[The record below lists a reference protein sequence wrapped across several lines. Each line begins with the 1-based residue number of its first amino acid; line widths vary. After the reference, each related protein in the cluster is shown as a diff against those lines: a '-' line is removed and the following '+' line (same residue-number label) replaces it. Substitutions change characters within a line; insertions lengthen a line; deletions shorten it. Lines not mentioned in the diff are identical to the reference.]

1 MAHLPTLRDDCGLV
15 NYTIPVKHYTIRHC
29 QLQNNRQIAPHRIL
43 LNTIQRCSK
52 LSKLSIAEQIFESN
66 CDWLMKI
73 MSGVFHQKETEE
85 DVGATVKG
93 LHQHLLLASY
103 LQNVAEVE
111 TMLVESE
118 LGGEYWKSKWEKKC
132 LRGTILETEQ
142 RRRLGGGVG
151 AWVRLGGENPNV
163 RANKVRMP
171 CLSACDRMQGNRK
184 ARKKKFTRQH
194 CHKLCT
200 KLLALSLL
208 VAAA

>member
-1 MAHLPTLRDDCGLV
+1 MFKSFEVVNRRAEIKSKCAWKSWVIIFIKWGQRRFRVVVEDGCGGDFQC
-15 NYTIPVKHYTIRHC
+15 HW
-29 QLQNNRQIAPHRIL
+29 NR
-43 LNTIQRCSK
+43 N
-52 LSKLSIAEQIFESN
+52 
-66 CDWLMKI
+66 
-73 MSGVFHQKETEE
+73 
-85 DVGATVKG
+85 VGATVKG
-93 LHQHLLLASY
+93 LRLLLTSY
-103 LQNVAEVE
+103 LQNGAEAE
-111 TMLVESE
+111 TMLVESG

-142 RRRLGGGVG
+142 KRRLGGGVG